1 MGPAESQV
9 QDVHSQGVGLVRR
22 HGVQDSQ
29 LAWGMEL
36 DPWSLLSLK
45 RSPCPLGLLHVPTNV
60 GDCAVFFSTTNF
72 SSTSYTMYTCCKQL
86 FAR

>member
-29 LAWGMEL
+29 LAWGMEFGSMVPL
-36 DPWSLLSLK
+36 KSQKEPLSP
-45 RSPCPLGLLHVPTNV
+45 RSPPRANKRG
-60 GDCAVFFSTTNF
+60 
-72 SSTSYTMYTCCKQL
+72 
-86 FAR
+86 